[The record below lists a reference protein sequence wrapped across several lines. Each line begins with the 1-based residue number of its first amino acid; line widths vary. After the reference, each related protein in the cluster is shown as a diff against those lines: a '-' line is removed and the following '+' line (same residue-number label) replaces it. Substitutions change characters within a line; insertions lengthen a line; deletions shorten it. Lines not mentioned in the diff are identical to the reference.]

1 MLHYMFLPTELRVAK
16 IATAIGFFVFE
27 EELEEADPGE
37 QTKVV
42 KKKGHTQRGR
52 PKAVLV

>member
-16 IATAIGFFVFE
+16 IATAIGFFVL